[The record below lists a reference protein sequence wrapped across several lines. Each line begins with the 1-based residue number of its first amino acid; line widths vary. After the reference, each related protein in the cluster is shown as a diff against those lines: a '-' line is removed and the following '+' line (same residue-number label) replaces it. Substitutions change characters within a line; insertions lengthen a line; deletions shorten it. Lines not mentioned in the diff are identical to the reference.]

1 MEQDIHLQIL
11 EIKKCLRLS
20 MNGVVSAHY
29 RKQGVDYKINFG
41 VEIPR
46 LKSIAAQFSKDRE
59 LAKELWKENIREC
72 KMLAI
77 FLMPPNEF
85 TVTDAEEWIASA
97 RFTEIADHIV
107 MNLASKMPYKREKAY
122 HWIESGEMLFPYC
135 GFLIFARMFSANEP
149 FTANEQRCYIAQ
161 ALKWLTKN
169 DSKVT
174 ANSAYTSLQRYI
186 ENDEKNN
193 INMIREVA
201 KEVETGS
208 TSIIEQLLQ
217 QYE

>member
-1 MEQDIHLQIL
+1 
-11 EIKKCLRLS
+11 

-46 LKSIAAQFSKDRE
+46 LKSIAAQFGKDRE
-59 LAKELWKENIREC
+59 LARELWKENIREC

-85 TVTDAEEWIASA
+85 TVADAEEWIASA
-97 RFTEIADHIV
+97 RFTEIADHLV
-107 MNLASKMPYKREKAY
+107 MNLLSKMPDRREKAF
-122 HWIESGEMLFPYC
+122 HWTESCDGLFPYC
-135 GFLIFARMFSANEP
+135 GFLLFARMFSAGET
-149 FTANEQRCYIAQ
+149 FTAEEHRCYIAQ

-169 DSKVT
+169 DSKVV

-186 ENDEKNN
+186 ENDKENN
-193 INMIREVA
+193 INRIREVA
-201 KEVETGS
+201 NEGPTDAA
-208 TSIIEQLLQ
+208 SIVKQLLQ